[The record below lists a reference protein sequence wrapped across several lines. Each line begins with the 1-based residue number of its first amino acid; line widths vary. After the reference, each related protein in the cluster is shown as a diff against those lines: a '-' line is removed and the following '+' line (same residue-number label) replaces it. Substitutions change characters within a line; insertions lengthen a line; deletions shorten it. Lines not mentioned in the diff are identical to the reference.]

1 MVWLWLLAPQVLC
14 ALTIPS
20 HTGHINDTAGML
32 TPDTCRYLES
42 VLADLERERSHQVMV
57 LTIAKLKGENL
68 EDFSLQVA
76 QQWGIGQEGK
86 DNGILLLIVQKER
99 KIRIE
104 VGYGLEGELTDLMAG
119 RIIRNVIAPHFKQG
133 RFDRGVVEGA
143 MAIADALRGEPQT
156 SEYTGEAPKEPYL
169 IPLVVI
175 GCLVCLIFLVLL
187 MRQGFFSPA
196 AAGGIFA
203 PAAVTFFYDPS
214 MVQILSLAAAGFA
227 VGLMFALI
235 RRRFRSKKGRY
246 AAYRIEPGNDDD
258 SSSGGSG
265 ISIGGISIG
274 GFSGGSSGGG
284 SSGGGGSFG
293 GGGASGGW

>member
-20 HTGHINDTAGML
+20 QTGHINDTSGLL
-32 TPDTCRYLES
+32 TPHTRSYLES

-133 RFDRGVVEGA
+133 RFDRGVVEGV
-143 MAIADALRGEPQT
+143 MAIADALRGEPKT
-156 SEYTGEAPKEPYL
+156 SENAGEAPEEPYL
-169 IPLVVI
+169 ILLVVI
-175 GCLVCLIFLVLL
+175 GFLVCFIFLVLL
-187 MRQGFFSPA
+187 MRQGFLSPA
-196 AAGGIFA
+196 AVGGIFA

-214 MVQILSLAAAGFA
+214 MAQILSLAAAGFA

-258 SSSGGSG
+258 SLAGGSG

-274 GFSGGSSGGG
+274 GSSGGSSGGG